1 MSFGQLIL
9 TALQSIRL
17 NWLRALLT
25 LLGIVIGVGAVI
37 VMTAL
42 GSGSQAEIQKR
53 IASLGDN
60 LLIVM
65 GGNRQVGGVSF
76 GAGSNTNLDREDA
89 KYLQQTLRN
98 MKGISPVVRAPGQ
111 LVGGIGN
118 WFTQSQGVGAD
129 FVDIRS
135 WTLDSGAFFTE
146 RDVQSAAPVAVLGAT
161 VAKQLFPDRDP
172 VGEKI
177 RIGKTPCTIVGV
189 LGSKGAQTFG
199 GDQDDVVFVPW
210 TTAQLRMTGQKDV
223 FQILVNAPD
232 AASMPALQDEITTV
246 LRRAHRLPPEAPD
259 DFTIRNQTE
268 VMSVM
273 TETTRTLS
281 LLLASVAAISLLV
294 GGIGIM
300 NMMLVAVTERT
311 REIGLRI
318 ALGARPK
325 DIRAQFLTESVT
337 ICVMGGAIG
346 TAMGGLIAWGVAQFL
361 GFAAVVDTTMV
372 IVAVTFSAAVGVF
385 FGFYPAM
392 RASQLDPIE
401 ALRYG

>member
-1 MSFGQLIL
+1 
-9 TALQSIRL
+9 
-17 NWLRALLT
+17 LLT
-25 LLGIVIGVGAVI
+25 LLGILIGVGAVI

-42 GSGSQAEIQKR
+42 GKGSQVEIQKR
-53 IASLGDN
+53 VSSLGDN

-65 GGNRQVGGVSF
+65 GGNRSAGGVNF
-76 GAGSNTNLDREDA
+76 GAGSNTNLDGEDV
-89 KYLQQTLRN
+89 KFLQQTLKN
-98 MKGISPVVRAPGQ
+98 MKGLSPVVRAPGQ

-118 WFTQSQGVGAD
+118 WYTQSQGVGAD

-135 WTLDSGAFFTE
+135 WTVESGAFFTD
-146 RDVQSAAPVAVLGAT
+146 RDVQSRAPVAVLGAT
-161 VAKQLFPDRDP
+161 VVKQLYPDRDP
-172 VGEKI
+172 IGEKI
-177 RIGKTPCTIVGV
+177 RIGKVPCTIVGV

-210 TTAQLRMTGQKDV
+210 TTAQARMTGNKDV
-223 FQILVNAPD
+223 GQVLINAND
-232 AASMPALQDEITTV
+232 AASMPALQDEITTA
-246 LRRAHRLPPEAPD
+246 LRRLHRLPPEAPD

-273 TETTRTLS
+273 TETTKTMS

-318 ALGARPK
+318 ALGARPR
-325 DIRAQFLTESVT
+325 DIRAQFLAESVL
-337 ICVMGGAIG
+337 ICVMGGVIG
-346 TAMGGLIAWGVAQFL
+346 TTMGMMISWGVAKFL
-361 GFAAVVDTTMV
+361 GFAAIVDTSMV
-372 IVAVTFSAAVGVF
+372 AIAVTFSAGVGVF
-385 FGFYPAM
+385 FGLYPAV

>member
-1 MSFGQLIL
+1 MSFTQLIL

-42 GSGSQAEIQKR
+42 GAGSQAEIQKR
-53 IASLGDN
+53 ISSLGDN

-65 GGNRQVGGVSF
+65 GGNRQFGGVSF

-89 KYLQQTLRN
+89 KILQQLLRN
-98 MKGISPVVRAPGQ
+98 ARGVSPVVRAPGQ
-111 LVGGIGN
+111 LVGGVGN
-118 WFTQSQGVGAD
+118 WYTQSQGVGAD

-135 WTLDSGAFFTE
+135 WTIESGAFFTD
-146 RDVQSAAPVAVLGAT
+146 RDVQSAAPVAVLGQT
-161 VAKQLFPDRDP
+161 VVRQLFPDRDP
-172 VGEKI
+172 IGEKI
-177 RIGKTPCTIVGV
+177 RIGKTPCTVVGV

-210 TTAQLRMTGQKDV
+210 TTAQLRMTGAKDV
-223 FQILVNAPD
+223 FQILVNASD
-232 AASMPALQDEITTV
+232 AASMPALQDEITNV

-268 VMSVM
+268 IMSVM

-318 ALGARPK
+318 AIGARPR

-337 ICVMGGAIG
+337 ICVMGGIIGTAIG
-346 TAMGGLIAWGVAQFL
+346 TMIAWGVAKFL
-361 GFAAVVDTTMV
+361 GFASVVDTMMV
-372 IVAVTFSAAVGVF
+372 LIAVGFSAAVGVF

>member
-1 MSFGQLIL
+1 MSFVQLIL

-42 GSGSQAEIQKR
+42 GSGSQKEIQKR
-53 IASLGDN
+53 ISALGDN

-65 GGNRQVGGVSF
+65 GGNRQSGGISF

-89 KYLQQTLRN
+89 KYLQQMLKG

-118 WFTQSQGVGAD
+118 WFTQSQGVSAD

-135 WTLDSGAFFTE
+135 WTLDYGSFFTD
-146 RDVQSAAPVAVLGAT
+146 RDVQTAAPVAVLGQT

-223 FQILVNAPD
+223 GQILVNATD

-273 TETTRTLS
+273 TETTKTLT

-318 ALGARPK
+318 ALGARPR

-337 ICVMGGAIG
+337 ICFLGGVIG
-346 TAMGGLIAWGVAQFL
+346 TTIGMLISWGVAQLL
-361 GFAAVVDTTMV
+361 GFAAVVDTSMV
-372 IVAVTFSAAVGVF
+372 VIAVSFSAGVGVF

>member
-1 MSFGQLIL
+1 MSFAQLVL

-42 GSGSQAEIQKR
+42 GSGSQAEIKKR
-53 IASLGDN
+53 ISSLGDN

-65 GGNRQVGGVSF
+65 GGNRSMGGVSF

-111 LVGGIGN
+111 LIGGIGN
-118 WFTQSQGVGAD
+118 WYTQAQGVGAD

-135 WTLDSGAFFTE
+135 WTMDSGAFFTD
-146 RDVQSAAPVAVLGAT
+146 RDVQSAAPVAVLGQT
-161 VAKQLFPDRDP
+161 VAKQLYPDRDP
-172 VGEKI
+172 VGERI
-177 RIGKTPCTIVGV
+177 RVGKTPCTIVGV
-189 LGSKGAQTFG
+189 LASKGAQSLG

-210 TTAQLRMTGQKDV
+210 TTAQQRMTGQKDV
-223 FQILVNAPD
+223 FQVLVNAMD
-232 AASMPALQDEITTV
+232 ADSMPALQEEITTA

-281 LLLASVAAISLLV
+281 LLLLSVASISLLV

-311 REIGLRI
+311 KEIGLRI
-318 ALGARPK
+318 AIGARPR

-337 ICVMGGAIG
+337 ICVMGGVIG
-346 TAMGGLIAWGVAQFL
+346 TTIGTVISWGVSQFL
-361 GFAAVVDTTMV
+361 GFAALVDTTMV
-372 IVAVTFSAAVGVF
+372 LIAVGFSAGVGVF